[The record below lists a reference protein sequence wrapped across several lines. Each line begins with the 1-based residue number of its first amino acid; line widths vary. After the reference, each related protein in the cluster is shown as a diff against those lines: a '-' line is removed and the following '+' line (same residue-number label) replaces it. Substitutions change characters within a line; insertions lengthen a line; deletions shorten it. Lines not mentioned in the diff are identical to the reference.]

1 MHRIFVPTLAWSLFV
16 SLILLYA
23 FSLWALMTHRQDE
36 TFWLWSDA
44 LQILKL
50 SLWQAGLSAFFSTT
64 LGLLLAR
71 AFFYL
76 SFKGKNL
83 IYQTLSFI
91 WVLPSLIIIFAV
103 IGVWGNSGWLAQLFA
118 FLNIKWQF
126 SLYGLGGIL
135 IAHCLFNI
143 PFALRYGI
151 SGLSAIPS
159 SQHKLAAQLN
169 LKGWQRFRIVEWQA
183 LKNILPYTFLT
194 IFLVCFTS
202 FPIVLMLGG
211 GPKYS
216 TLEVA
221 IFQAVNFEFD
231 FAKAV
236 MLIGVQFV
244 VAIFLQLLMNL
255 VTHKMQPQ
263 TRTPDVNSWT
273 PPLSKSE
280 KRGLQAVIFI
290 LSFAMLLPLMSV
302 IWSGVTVSRLFERL
316 QNPMLW
322 QATSYSVLLSLIA
335 SIVAVGITYLTALE
349 TRQLYYKKQFFRH
362 AILAGSM
369 IYPLILPIFLL
380 SVGLFFLFRESELSN
395 WQLLLLVGICNGVM
409 LLPYLYQM
417 IFVSLWQTLTNQD
430 KLARSLGLTGFRR
443 WWIVEKTYLIRPL
456 VNAFSLAM
464 SSSLGSFA
472 VIAFFGSPDFNALP
486 YLLYQQLGSYRME
499 DAAVTALV
507 LMGLSVL
514 PYLVLTKSGV
524 K

>member
-1 MHRIFVPTLAWSLFV
+1 MRRIFVPTLAWSLFA
-16 SLILLYA
+16 SLILLYV
-23 FSLWALMTHRQDE
+23 FSLWALMTHRQDD
-36 TFWLWSDA
+36 TFWQWSDA

-50 SLWQAGLSAFFSTT
+50 SLLQAGLSAFFSTL

-71 AFFYL
+71 AFYYL
-76 SFKGKNL
+76 SFKGKSL
-83 IYQTLSFI
+83 LYQTLSFI

-103 IGVWGNSGWLAQLFA
+103 IGVWGNSGWIAQLFA
-118 FLNIKWQF
+118 FFDIKWQF
-126 SLYGLGGIL
+126 SLYGLGGVL

-151 SGLSAIPS
+151 SGLSSIPS

-169 LKGWQRFRIVEWQA
+169 LQGWQRFRLVEWQA
-183 LKNILPYTFLT
+183 LKNVLPYTFLT

-244 VAIFLQLLMNL
+244 VALFLQLLMSR
-255 VTHKMQPQ
+255 VTHKMRVE
-263 TRTPDVNSWT
+263 TLTPDVQSWL
-273 PPLSKSE
+273 PPISHWE
-280 KRGLQAVIFI
+280 KRGLQAVIFL
-290 LSFAMLLPLMSV
+290 LSFAMLLPLARV
-302 IWSGVTVSRLFERL
+302 IWSGLTVSRLIERL

-322 QATSYSVLLSLIA
+322 QATSYSLLLSLIA
-335 SIVAVGITYLTALE
+335 SIVAVSVTYLIALE

-380 SVGLFFLFRESELSN
+380 SVGLFFLFRESELSTA
-395 WQLLLLVGICNGVM
+395 QLILLVGICNGVM

-417 IFVSLWQTLTNQD
+417 IFVSLWQTLTHQN

-456 VNAFSLAM
+456 VNAFALAM

-472 VIAFFGSPDFNALP
+472 VIAFFGSPDFSTLP

-507 LMGLSVL
+507 LMGLSLL
-514 PYLVLTKSGV
+514 PFLILNRE
-524 K
+524 